1 MDCVRDGSL
10 TRQPK
15 KEKGNLSSGN
25 TIFQGKRNITKQEK
39 NELIKDNTWLKKLS
53 CTFFFLKLQH

>member
-15 KEKGNLSSGN
+15 KEKGNLSSEI
-25 TIFQGKRNITKQEK
+25 TIFQRKRNITKQEK
-39 NELIKDNTWLKKLS
+39 NELIKDNIWLKKLS
-53 CTFFFLKLQH
+53 YAFFLKLQH